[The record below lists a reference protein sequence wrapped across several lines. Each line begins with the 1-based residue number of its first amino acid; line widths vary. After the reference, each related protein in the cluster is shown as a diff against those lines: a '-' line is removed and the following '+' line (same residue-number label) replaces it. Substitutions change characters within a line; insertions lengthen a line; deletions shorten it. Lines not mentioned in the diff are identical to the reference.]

1 MKISTKGRYGA
12 RAMLEL
18 AASFGDRLVPAS
30 EIAATQGIS
39 IKYLESLLSN
49 LKTGGL
55 VISERGKRGGYSLA
69 RPPSEI
75 NMYDVLGC
83 LEDSL
88 DFVYCTENPR
98 GCERLEMCVT
108 RDVWVE
114 LKRATDRIL
123 KQTYLDDLLDRRIA
137 LQTGDLKVECPVEEE
152 DL

>member
-18 AASFGDRLVPAS
+18 AASYDERLVPAAEVAS
-30 EIAATQGIS
+30 NQGIS
-39 IKYLESLLSN
+39 LKYLESLLVS
-49 LKTGGL
+49 LKSAGL

-75 NMYDVLGC
+75 SMYDVLGS

-88 DFVYCTENPR
+88 DFVYCTEKPH
-98 GCERLEMCVT
+98 GCERLELCVT
-108 RDVWVE
+108 RQVWIE

-123 KQTYLDDLLDRRIA
+123 KRTYLDDLLERQKA
-137 LQTGDLKVECPVEEE
+137 LGEQRAHAEYVIEGAE
-152 DL
+152 